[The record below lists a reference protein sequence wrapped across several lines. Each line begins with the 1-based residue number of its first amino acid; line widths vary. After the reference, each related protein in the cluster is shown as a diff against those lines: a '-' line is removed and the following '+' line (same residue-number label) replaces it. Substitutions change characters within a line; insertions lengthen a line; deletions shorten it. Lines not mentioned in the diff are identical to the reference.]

1 MREAQDL
8 RDFGGRVQVKPVR
21 FGLIGC
27 GRVAWHHVQ
36 MLPKKDMGAVVE
48 GDTWPDTKV
57 E

>member
-1 MREAQDL
+1 
-8 RDFGGRVQVKPVR
+8 VKPVR